1 MPTVN
6 IRKQGGAAIITIPA
20 EVLKELAVGVG
31 QALDIEVSNGAL
43 IARPTGGGMRRRYSL
58 SELLEGITPTVA
70 REMSK
75 ASAEW
80 NEGPPVGRELP

>member
-1 MPTVN
+1 MSTVN

-43 IARPTGGGMRRRYSL
+43 IARPTRGGVRRRYSL
-58 SELLEGITPTVA
+58 AELLEGVTPAVA
-70 REMSK
+70 REMAK

-80 NEGPPVGRELP
+80 NDGPSVGRELP